1 MTVVLACTTHLG
13 TAIAFAAPTL
23 VLPLAIAVVTLLE
36 RRQGRRSLERQR

>member
-23 VLPLAIAVVTLLE
+23 MLPLAIAVVTLRE
-36 RRQGRRSLERQR
+36 RRRERGSWT